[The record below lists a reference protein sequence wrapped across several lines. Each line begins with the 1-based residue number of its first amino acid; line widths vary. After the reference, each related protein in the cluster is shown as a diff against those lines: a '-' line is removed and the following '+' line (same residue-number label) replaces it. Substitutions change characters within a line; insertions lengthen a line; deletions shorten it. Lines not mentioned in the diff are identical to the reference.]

1 MFCYSPP
8 FFNIRYS
15 VASEEFSNEMSRLTE
30 EVKNGKIS
38 VDEFVK
44 QVNELAKNEHK
55 VTAELQTAL
64 EEQKKAHVSPFFKT
78 II

>member
-1 MFCYSPP
+1 
-8 FFNIRYS
+8 
-15 VASEEFSNEMSRLTE
+15 MSRLTE